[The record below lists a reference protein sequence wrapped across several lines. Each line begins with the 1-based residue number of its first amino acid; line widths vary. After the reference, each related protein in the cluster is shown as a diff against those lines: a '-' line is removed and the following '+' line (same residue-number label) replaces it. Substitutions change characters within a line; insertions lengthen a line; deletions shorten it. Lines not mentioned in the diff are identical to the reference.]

1 MWSRCFKRQN
11 FSLGTSSWIFS
22 KMYYL
27 ICAIW
32 KCNLK
37 RYQPDIL
44 LDSWQYLT
52 YLHTYIC
59 DGTAQFCLF
68 LCRIIT
74 FQLLVR
80 TMNFHMAAWAHCKYM
95 RATVVFCYQ
104 NCSDLLWEKSV
115 LVIKKNPRY
124 LLLGNI
130 SFNFG
135 KIYVGRYCCLWI
147 AKIKK
152 LLGIIDKKVIPGWH
166 RPFRSVDYPRTS
178 DAR

>member
-1 MWSRCFKRQN
+1 MFKYKCEWEVGTYISRK
-11 FSLGTSSWIFS
+11 LGLHLAIFIIQ
-22 KMYYL
+22 YG
-27 ICAIW
+27 CAIC

-115 LVIKKNPRY
+115 LVIGKKNLIRGKRPR
-124 LLLGNI
+124 I
-130 SFNFG
+130 CKNFEITRT
-135 KIYVGRYCCLWI
+135 IY
-147 AKIKK
+147 
-152 LLGIIDKKVIPGWH
+152 
-166 RPFRSVDYPRTS
+166 
-178 DAR
+178 